1 MILSD
6 LLLLFSTKCEVG
18 LPSNSDKI
26 FLLTIF
32 QFLIS
37 QKVGFNFAKFPSMS
51 GLNPAEIKYLFLG
64 LTTQPLREILSS
76 KYLKGKQATN
86 ILLELSKMHT

>member
-1 MILSD
+1 MLLSD

-37 QKVGFNFAKFPSMS
+37 QKVGFNFAKF
-51 GLNPAEIKYLFLG
+51 AKYVWSESCGDKISILG
-64 LTTQPLREILSS
+64 FNNTT
-76 KYLKGKQATN
+76 T
-86 ILLELSKMHT
+86 

>member
-1 MILSD
+1 MLLSD

-64 LTTQPLREILSS
+64 LTTQPLRQ
-76 KYLKGKQATN
+76 GN
-86 ILLELSKMHT
+86 IIIKIFERKTGNQYFTCTIKIT

>member
-32 QFLIS
+32 QFLLS

-51 GLNPAEIKYLFLG
+51 GLNPAEIKYLFSG
-64 LTTQPLREILSS
+64 
-76 KYLKGKQATN
+76 
-86 ILLELSKMHT
+86 